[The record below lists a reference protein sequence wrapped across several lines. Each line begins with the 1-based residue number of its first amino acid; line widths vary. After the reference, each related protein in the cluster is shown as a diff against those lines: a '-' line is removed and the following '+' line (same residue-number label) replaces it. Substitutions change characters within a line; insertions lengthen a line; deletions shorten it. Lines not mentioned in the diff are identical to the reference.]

1 MSRRVALI
9 HRPTLT
15 PSHQAH
21 PSHTHLRSSSPAPV
35 SLRSRCALAWGYC
48 ISLVGSLGPSRLLAT
63 RSFHSCIQKHT
74 NSLKS
79 THTSV
84 YNQPW
89 HDSQPLSFSSQLL
102 SLLVECLR
110 LTVTIPRVIQIN
122 LCCSS
127 RKRKFFGVA
136 RTALIPAVPA
146 GVGLAMPLVTIRG
159 A

>member
-89 HDSQPLSFSSQLL
+89 HDSQPLSHLPLQRPRKPQSVSSTLCRIPGTSRRFLL
-102 SLLVECLR
+102 SVR
-110 LTVTIPRVIQIN
+110 RITN
-122 LCCSS
+122 
-127 RKRKFFGVA
+127 
-136 RTALIPAVPA
+136 
-146 GVGLAMPLVTIRG
+146 
-159 A
+159 